1 MLLQSTLLLPSPTTW
16 AADLAS
22 PAWSLGCWQIL
33 SQSQTSLDE
42 QPTSLLESQ
51 EDPQR
56 TSDWISRNV
65 KFLILISSLL
75 DTENANTKML
85 SLSKRIL
92 KSNAENKLSDSYNKG
107 DKCHDPTSSRS
118 PGEHLPWMRW
128 EWTRRKVQFFQE
140 ERAATAKT
148 GHMRTIIRFQTC
160 KSFVQQKY

>member
-1 MLLQSTLLLPSPTTW
+1 MSNPPV
-16 AADLAS
+16 
-22 PAWSLGCWQIL
+22 SLR
-33 SQSQTSLDE
+33 E
-42 QPTSLLESQ
+42 

-56 TSDWISRNV
+56 ISDWISRYV

-107 DKCHDPTSSRS
+107 NKCHDPTSSRS
-118 PGEHLPWMRW
+118 PGEHLPWVKW

-148 GHMRTIIRFQTC
+148 GHMRTIIHFQTC
-160 KSFVQQKY
+160 KSFLSAEVQSSSGRVVKSETGERLGDHVAMT

>member
-1 MLLQSTLLLPSPTTW
+1 MSNPPV
-16 AADLAS
+16 
-22 PAWSLGCWQIL
+22 SLR
-33 SQSQTSLDE
+33 E
-42 QPTSLLESQ
+42 

-56 TSDWISRNV
+56 ISDWISRYV

-107 DKCHDPTSSRS
+107 NKCHDPRSSRS
-118 PGEHLPWMRW
+118 PGEHLPWVKW

-148 GHMRTIIRFQTC
+148 GHMRTIIHFQTC
-160 KSFVQQKY
+160 KSFLSAEVQSSSGRVVKSETGERLGDHVAMT